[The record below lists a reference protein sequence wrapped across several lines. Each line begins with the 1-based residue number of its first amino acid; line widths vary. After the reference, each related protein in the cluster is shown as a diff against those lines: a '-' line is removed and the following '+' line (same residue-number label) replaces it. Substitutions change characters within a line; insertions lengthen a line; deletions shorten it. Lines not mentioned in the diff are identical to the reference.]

1 MNSQIERLART
12 DSDFAP
18 FLHHAGIPC
27 MDLYYGK
34 EFPGYHTAL
43 DSYHWMEKHGDP
55 LFLRHVAIVEI
66 WGLLALRLA
75 DDPVLPFDYQTYAS
89 QLQEHANAFSSMM
102 ENSKWVHLLNRSIED
117 LSDAGLEFLK
127 EAKVCSRIFFS
138 FALYSVL
145 SFCFHVIR

>member
-1 MNSQIERLART
+1 MVSSSDVHFELAM
-12 DSDFAP
+12 S
-18 FLHHAGIPC
+18 
-27 MDLYYGK
+27 
-34 EFPGYHTAL
+34 
-43 DSYHWMEKHGDP
+43 
-55 LFLRHVAIVEI
+55 
-66 WGLLALRLA
+66 
-75 DDPVLPFDYQTYAS
+75 
-89 QLQEHANAFSSMM
+89 QEHANAFSSMM